1 MGYSGDLFSLDQQL
15 QDDSNFLCLG
25 FDRALTWDCGNI
37 LLFVSSVFQRLADFC
52 HWSNSVLNGCI

>member
-1 MGYSGDLFSLDQQL
+1 MGYSGDLLDQQL

-37 LLFVSSVFQRLADFC
+37 TVCFISVSTFSRFLSLVKL
-52 HWSNSVLNGCI
+52 ST